1 MNSYRDWVPNFET
14 AQDYINYLRNTL
26 IPDLRDSGF
35 DATADDFEEAIYW
48 IELLRHPQYHSLG
61 H

>member
-14 AQDYINYLRNTL
+14 AQYYINYLRNTL

-35 DATADDFEEAIYW
+35 DETADDFEEAIYW
-48 IELLRHPQYHSLG
+48 IEKKNINENTN
-61 H
+61 